1 MSLFNTTSR
10 ESGQKAAEISA
21 EDQESIR
28 LRWPIRHTAYAKLH
42 AAALAT
48 YPEAFPAQQP
58 ESTVPSKPNDN
69 KLTSV
74 TKFVVAENTDVNNPE
89 LLRDAYAKLDLIQP
103 AESEQL

>member
-1 MSLFNTTSR
+1 
-10 ESGQKAAEISA
+10 
-21 EDQESIR
+21 
-28 LRWPIRHTAYAKLH
+28 
-42 AAALAT
+42 
-48 YPEAFPAQQP
+48 
-58 ESTVPSKPNDN
+58 VPSKPNDK